1 MDLNVYL
8 ALATWQEQAKYLLQ
22 QEITLTLDRVGLT
35 PVARA
40 LAGGVPLPIVNQ
52 PGDTTEQVIAKAKA
66 WLQKAAEDK
75 GIAVDITHWQ
85 KVQLRPE
92 LWIDVPARAEV
103 TIDGYAASNKPS
115 RMHIELLANALVK
128 QAQELRECGPD
139 EWESV
144 SDMIEGSLNNIQ
156 FDMKESA

>member
-92 LWIDVPARAEV
+92 VWIDVPARAEV
-103 TIDGYAASNKPS
+103 TIESKPS
-115 RMHIELLANALVK
+115 RMHVELLANALVS
-128 QAQELRECGPD
+128 QAKELRECGPD

-144 SDMIEGSLNNIQ
+144 SDMIEGSLNNIRL
-156 FDMKESA
+156 DMKESA